1 MKFRRVDEISLKSFS
16 MKSRNFDD
24 EQLKFRRQPKSK
36 QFQMPGL
43 EIDLIV
49 WRLRKFLLQ
58 YLPSKKDKVKPLKL
72 VPFFTFK
79 AVVNVI
85 KWWVKL
91 LSNY

>member
-1 MKFRRVDEISLKSFS
+1 

-58 YLPSKKDKVKPLKL
+58 YSVSILE
-72 VPFFTFK
+72 
-79 AVVNVI
+79 
-85 KWWVKL
+85 
-91 LSNY
+91 